1 MRALMAA
8 TAAMAMLAAGSL
20 VWAEDASQAGKAGR
34 YSMSP
39 AEGGG
44 FVRLDTQ
51 TGQMSL
57 CRGQEGNWSCREMA
71 DPSRGLSDEIERL
84 RAENKQLKTEVHRLE
99 EIALGDKPGVPGKK
113 KLELP
118 TEQDLDNAMSYI
130 QRMFRKFQEKLKEF
144 EKDNRGTP
152 L

>member
-1 MRALMAA
+1 MRALIAAMAA
-8 TAAMAMLAAGSL
+8 TAMAIAATI
-20 VWAEDASQAGKAGR
+20 VWAQDAPRGNQTGR

-39 AEGGG
+39 TEGGG

-57 CRGQEGNWSCREMA
+57 CKGQDGNWSCREMA
-71 DPSRGLSDEIERL
+71 DPGRGLSDEIDRL
-84 RAENKQLKTEVHRLE
+84 RAENKQLKSEVRRLE
-99 EIALGDKPGVPGKK
+99 EIALGDKPPAPKR

-118 TEQDLDNAMSYI
+118 SEQDLDTAMSYI
-130 QRMFRKFQEKLKEF
+130 QRMFRKFREKLKEF
-144 EKDNRGTP
+144 EKDNQGTP

>member
-1 MRALMAA
+1 VV
-8 TAAMAMLAAGSL
+8 AAGSL
-20 VWAEDASQAGKAGR
+20 VWAEDKSPGR

-39 AEGGG
+39 ADGGG
-44 FVRLDTQ
+44 FVRLDTH

-57 CRGQEGNWSCREMA
+57 CSGQDGKWSCREMA
-71 DPSRGLSDEIERL
+71 DPSRGLADEVERL
-84 RAENKQLKTEVHRLE
+84 RAENNRLKSEVQRLE
-99 EIALGDKPGVPGKK
+99 EIALGDRPGTPRK